1 MYKLIKKENNVWILS
16 KINTQVNIY
25 YKDKKICLRLFKNDG
40 VELFDDDFKY
50 IKENDILYISTGEKF
65 DQESV
70 INEFE

>member
-1 MYKLIKKENNVWILS
+1 
-16 KINTQVNIY
+16 
-25 YKDKKICLRLFKNDG
+25 LRLFKNDG